1 MKFNVMSC
9 DEMKFQDKKTN
20 ENRVMYKI
28 TGFAN
33 SLDITNGLMQFY
45 NATPVDVN
53 SEYNCKLTVSSDM
66 KTLKIKFENKVEGS
80 KGIFN
85 K

>member
-9 DEMKFQDKKTN
+9 EEMKFEDKKTK
-20 ENRVMYKI
+20 ETQVLYKI
-28 TGFAN
+28 VGFAN

-45 NATPVDVN
+45 NSTPVDVN
-53 SEYNCKLTVSSDM
+53 CEYNCKLTVSSDM
-66 KTLKIKFENKVEGS
+66 KCLKIKFENKVEGS